1 MSYRYESL
9 YIMHYG
15 VGHDKGG
22 HSGRYPWGSGDE
34 PYQDLSAA
42 EKRRQFLDKH
52 WYHKG
57 AKIRLGVDHIRD
69 VDPTTKLSDLFK
81 YNKRTTSDVLAD
93 KILTFMYGDT
103 EMDREELRRKKYNL
117 MSAITAAE
125 AVAATAIIAKG
136 LGSVKT
142 GYDFITNTQR
152 DMKMLK
158 LKYDSQRWSQ
168 GQQAIQAAER
178 YRQNRGAA
186 WDKAMEDV
194 YNYKSGRVNDFY
206 NSRSS
211 NVVLKDVGI
220 IDTKQ
225 NGALEFIKNYNPIA
239 LTGKGMEMVGESGS
253 NVIENI
259 VDHKTGKAYKGG
271 GGNRF

>member
-1 MSYRYESL
+1 MSDL

-57 AKIRLGVDHIRD
+57 SKIRLGVDHIRD
-69 VDPTTKLSDLFK
+69 VDPTTKISDLFK
-81 YNKRTTSDVLAD
+81 YNKRSTSDVLAD

-136 LGSVKT
+136 LGSIKT
-142 GYDFITNTQR
+142 GVDFIQAYRQKRAWEADIAAGVERGKKAFSDRTYQNLQR
-152 DMKMLK
+152 QSQIKGMQEDMLDLK
-158 LKYDSQRWSQ
+158 RRVNIGNAQGMTTKYVNHRVLPDVGMIPNNDQSMSLF
-168 GQQAIQAAER
+168 QAIGSGTQAIGE
-178 YRQNRGAA
+178 GGS
-186 WDKAMEDV
+186 KVIEDIV
-194 YNYKSGRVNDFY
+194 E
-206 NSRSS
+206 
-211 NVVLKDVGI
+211 
-220 IDTKQ
+220 KQ
-225 NGALEFIKNYNPIA
+225 IKNGG
-239 LTGKGMEMVGESGS
+239 TGG
-253 NVIENI
+253 
-259 VDHKTGKAYKGG
+259 
-271 GGNRF
+271 RF